1 MPAKRR
7 YGAGSVTSYT
17 YRVKAKNGRGS
28 KAITKWR
35 WQLRVPV
42 DPEQPD
48 GPSKLV
54 GKSGY
59 ATADE
64 AAEGL
69 DTARQ
74 AQKAGQAAVTTKET
88 VAAFSDVWL
97 DSLNLAPSTLAGY
110 RKIVRNQLVPQLG
123 SRRLDTLT
131 PSALKAHY
139 RQLRD
144 HGGNGATNQGQ
155 GLAPNTIAKVHNV
168 LSAMLDAAVIDGHLA
183 TNPARHPSV
192 KAPRA
197 QEIRG
202 AQDEVTTWTAAELRA
217 FLEWDRDVYQDD
229 MHTLWLVVAQT
240 GMRRSEAI
248 ALRWQDFD
256 PGNKR
261 IAVRRAADTATA
273 RAVKSTKTGSA
284 RVIDLSGEVVE
295 ALHAWKRLVAQIS
308 FEHAKAGAYIFGNPA
323 GELRSPNEVGR
334 RWRRRVQA
342 AQKDMPDLPTVTLKG
357 LRHTHA
363 TLLLQAGVQPKVVQE
378 RLGHSTIAVTMNIY
392 SHVMPSMQRDAVDR
406 LSAIMGQ

>member
-1 MPAKRR
+1 M
-7 YGAGSVTSYT
+7 
-17 YRVKAKNGRGS
+17 KAKNGRGS

-59 ATADE
+59 ATADD
-64 AAEGL
+64 ASEGL

-74 AQKAGQAAVTTKET
+74 AHKAGQAAVTTKET

-97 DSLNLAPSTLAGY
+97 DSLNLAPSTMAGY
-110 RKIVRNQLVPQLG
+110 RKIIRNQVVPQLG
-123 SRRLDTLT
+123 GRRLDTLT
-131 PSALKAHY
+131 PSGIKAHY

-144 HGGNGATNQGQ
+144 HGGNGATKGGQ
-155 GLAPNTIAKVHNV
+155 GLSPNTVAKVHNV

-217 FLEWDRDVYQDD
+217 FLEWDRNVYQDD
-229 MHTLWLVVAQT
+229 LHTLWLVIAQT

-256 PGNKR
+256 AGNQR
-261 IAVRRAADTATA
+261 LAVRRAADTATA

-284 RVIDLSGEVVE
+284 RVIDLSAEVVD

-308 FEHAKAGAYIFGNPA
+308 FEHAKAGAYILGNPS

-334 RWRRRVQA
+334 RWRRRVLA
-342 AQKDMPDLPTVTLKG
+342 AQQVMPDLPTVTLKG